1 MSLKVGVD
9 FDGNGW
15 VELHRASGDANN
27 LFGADAANA
36 WNLERSTAAGTI
48 TASEALTAMGP
59 WNQPYYGRSGILLQ
73 AIDTNDRYAIGF
85 NGTATYNI
93 TAQASGAYSAC
104 IWAKTAGGT
113 MSARLRLKTSAT
125 PGSAVGPIYDLD
137 DTAWYK
143 MEVSGSLPYTN
154 QSVFIEIEATTA
166 SSDAC
171 YFYGPMIVAG
181 AALPEYLNCGTDG
194 QHENISDYVQ
204 RAQWNTGF
212 TQPYKLLAGAGRAS
226 FVLVN
231 DDKRFSPEYASGPN
245 FGNFVNDRLV
255 QVADGDG
262 NVLWTGF
269 VDAWTPQH
277 GTNYERM
284 AALEASDGFKFI
296 TDTEIFPDLKT
307 SAAPGTLILH
317 VIDLVEASAE
327 TVLTFDGVKGSADN
341 FNTPYTIDLT
351 GLETETVPYYF
362 DQTPNE
368 SDKQGQLPASLLED
382 ILTGIQAK
390 FWWTRWGFVD
400 YNGPAEDGG
409 AVAATFDNSAI
420 GLDYQW
426 GQNIV
431 NECTVNAYPRQASG
445 TLGTLWRL
453 RETTFEVDAGATETI
468 RAFYTDPDTG
478 ERCGADNTTVVL
490 NGLTYSGAGLA
501 ASISDIDAMS
511 AEIAVVST
519 AGVARQLTSARI
531 QGNPLLV
538 FDAIAR
544 TREDSTSI
552 AANGRKG
559 EKIDSRWVAKGKWAK
574 RLAQFRVNRFKDARG
589 EVVSLTGRY
598 DIDSQFA
605 DCWIGRK
612 INVADDQ
619 LEHDQDYIVIGEDHR
634 WEIGDQHWTKL
645 YLERT
650 TTTKVSTTSV

>member
-1 MSLKVGVD
+1 
-9 FDGNGW
+9 
-15 VELHRASGDANN
+15 
-27 LFGADAANA
+27 
-36 WNLERSTAAGTI
+36 
-48 TASEALTAMGP
+48 
-59 WNQPYYGRSGILLQ
+59 
-73 AIDTNDRYAIGF
+73 
-85 NGTATYNI
+85 
-93 TAQASGAYSAC
+93 
-104 IWAKTAGGT
+104 
-113 MSARLRLKTSAT
+113 
-125 PGSAVGPIYDLD
+125 
-137 DTAWYK
+137 
-143 MEVSGSLPYTN
+143 
-154 QSVFIEIEATTA
+154 
-166 SSDAC
+166 
-171 YFYGPMIVAG
+171 
-181 AALPEYLNCGTDG
+181 
-194 QHENISDYVQ
+194 VQ
-204 RAQWNTGF
+204 RARWNTGF

-269 VDAWTPQH
+269 VDDWTPQH

-341 FNTPYTIDLT
+341 VNTPYTIDLT

-431 NECTVNAYPRQASG
+431 NECTVKAYPRLYDAF
-445 TLGTLWRL
+445 GTLWRL